1 MTNEELLADLKQFIE
16 ATVSQQ
22 MSQFATK
29 EDLAELA
36 TKDDLEGIKQ
46 QITDVEQRLGRRIDT
61 LDEKLD
67 EVQDAVA
74 DTVQDHEQ
82 RLRRLEKRTA

>member
-36 TKDDLEGIKQ
+36 TKDDLKSEIQGA
-46 QITDVEQRLGRRIDT
+46 EHRLGARIDV
-61 LDEKLD
+61 LDEKID
-67 EVQDAVA
+67 TIQDAIA
-74 DTVQDHEQ
+74 DTVQDHE
-82 RLRRLEKRTA
+82 RRIRRLEQRTA

>member
-22 MSQFATK
+22 LSNFATKDDIAQLATK
-29 EDLAELA
+29 EDLAH
-36 TKDDLEGIKQ
+36 T
-46 QITDVEQRLGRRIDT
+46 EQRLNERIHL

-67 EVQDAVA
+67 TIQEAIGEAVIHTDA
-74 DTVQDHEQ
+74 TLQDHEH
-82 RLRRLEKRTA
+82 RLRRLEHKAA